1 MRTVSIRKQGGAA
14 IMTIPPD
21 ILKSLDAGVG
31 SQLILNVQDGVF
43 TATPIK
49 TTPRKHY
56 KLSDLLLQCDK
67 NAPVNAEI
75 AEWENMKPLG
85 SELL

>member
-1 MRTVSIRKQGGAA
+1 MKTVSIRKQGGAA

-31 SQLILNVQDGVF
+31 SQLILKVQDGVF

-49 TTPRKHY
+49 SPPRKHY
-56 KLSDLLLQCDK
+56 KLSDLLSQCDK
-67 NAPVNAEI
+67 NAPRNAEMAAWDNI
-75 AEWENMKPLG
+75 VQ
-85 SELL
+85 

>member
-1 MRTVSIRKQGGAA
+1 MKTVSIRKQGGAA

-31 SQLILNVQDGVF
+31 SQLVLNVQDGVF

-49 TTPRKHY
+49 AVSRKHY
-56 KLSDLLLQCDK
+56 KLADLLSQCDK
-67 NAPVNAEI
+67 NSPINSEMAAWDIMAPV
-75 AEWENMKPLG
+75 G